1 MADLVDGVL
10 SLYVR
15 KLVGV
20 EHRKENENVIVLHLR
35 QVEKIV
41 LVQLL
46 KLEIV
51 MSMAVQVNMIG
62 KRIFSNKR
70 VYFALNSIPIYQSLI

>member
-1 MADLVDGVL
+1 MANLVRGVF
-10 SLYVR
+10 SLHVR

-35 QVEKIV
+35 QVEEIV

-51 MSMAVQVNMIG
+51 MSMAVQVNKIG
-62 KRIFSNKR
+62 NRIFSNKR
-70 VYFALNSIPIYQSLI
+70 ETTFLSS

>member
-1 MADLVDGVL
+1 MANLVRGVF
-10 SLYVR
+10 SLHVQ
-15 KLVGV
+15 KHVGV

-51 MSMAVQVNMIG
+51 MSMAAQVNMIG
-62 KRIFSNKR
+62 NRIFSNKR
-70 VYFALNSIPIYQSLI
+70 VFVLNSIPIYHSLI